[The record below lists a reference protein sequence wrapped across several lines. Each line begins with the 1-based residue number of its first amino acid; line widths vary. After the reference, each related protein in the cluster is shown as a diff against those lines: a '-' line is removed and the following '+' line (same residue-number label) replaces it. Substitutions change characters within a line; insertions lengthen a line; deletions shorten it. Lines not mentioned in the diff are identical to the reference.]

1 MPTPTEA
8 SPVPE
13 ALGGSSE
20 SKKSLLCEVSNKLK
34 DEAFGYPDSPTVNI
48 GNVVRAKVHYTT
60 TELSESA
67 SPFK

>member
-13 ALGGSSE
+13 ALRGSSE
-20 SKKSLLCEVSNKLK
+20 SKKSLLCEVFNKLK
-34 DEAFGYPDSPTVNI
+34 EEAFAYPDSPTVKV
-48 GNVVRAKVHYTT
+48 GNVVREKVHYTT
-60 TELSESA
+60 TELSEFA